1 MLRFLVLNPSIALEK
16 VLFLRRLYDFK
27 FTHQVLVY
35 YHYCSGVV
43 PLAIIV
49 WGREN
54 CNQISICKKFVT
66 IFNHLM
72 RSANQIKIMFVIELF
87 DNILPEGVGDAPL
100 VFAPG
105 SNIFVRVT
113 PEEVAKQAVIWYVT
127 WPIQIFDLF

>member
-1 MLRFLVLNPSIALEK
+1 
-16 VLFLRRLYDFK
+16 
-27 FTHQVLVY
+27 
-35 YHYCSGVV
+35 
-43 PLAIIV
+43 
-49 WGREN
+49 
-54 CNQISICKKFVT
+54 
-66 IFNHLM
+66 M